1 MARGRKIK
9 IGGQMRSFDELETLK
24 ATELKIGQADEKD
37 YKELRW
43 RYKSDAILNILRRQ
57 S

>member
-1 MARGRKIK
+1 
-9 IGGQMRSFDELETLK
+9 MRSFDELETLK

-43 RYKSDAILNILRRQ
+43 RYKSDGDIEF
-57 S
+57 